1 MRVAY
6 IGLGN
11 MGRPMVENILRAGQE
26 LTVWNRTR
34 ANMEP
39 LIASGVRGASLAR
52 EVAQEADVIDLCVST
67 PDVVCSAVSR
77 SLASV
82 LARAADNQG
91 FLYGCQ
97 DRLREV
103 RVKLRSGSESY
114 TYWHGVNDDISGK
127 LQLAQMDTG
136 YIESKQAFRVEEIAS
151 GLSL

>member
-11 MGRPMVENILRAGQE
+11 MGRPMVENILKAGQE

-39 LIASGVRGASLAR
+39 LITSGVRGASLAR
-52 EVAQEADVIDLCVST
+52 EVAQEADVIDL
-67 PDVVCSAVSR
+67 PDVVRSAVSR

-82 LARAADNQG
+82 LARSADNQG

-103 RVKLRSGSESY
+103 RVKLRSGSQCRTMSEP
-114 TYWHGVNDDISGK
+114 
-127 LQLAQMDTG
+127 
-136 YIESKQAFRVEEIAS
+136 R
-151 GLSL
+151 